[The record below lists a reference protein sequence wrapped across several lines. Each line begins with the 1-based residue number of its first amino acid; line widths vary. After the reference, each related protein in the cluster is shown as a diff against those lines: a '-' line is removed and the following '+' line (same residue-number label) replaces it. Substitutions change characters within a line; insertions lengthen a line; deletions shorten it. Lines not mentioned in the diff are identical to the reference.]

1 MEQTQQVR
9 DHRTLTRNA
18 NPAHCPRDQSD
29 MGVPSRSCTKS
40 SACLPYSSA
49 CSPREAGGTA
59 AAEAEAGAGAG
70 AGGIKTEG
78 DASAWAWAWLRK
90 RMRLR
95 RGGGG
100 SAAATATAAAPA
112 PLWGSRKASARR
124 QRAGRRRPVGAME
137 RGVRGGGGGSER
149 RDEPLRLGNAVARR
163 RWAVYKKIQGGKE
176 RNISMMTNI
185 LIHFGYLAIFIVN
198 PETQPAS
205 YLNTVGT

>member
-9 DHRTLTRNA
+9 DHRTLTRSA

-59 AAEAEAGAGAG
+59 AAAAAAAAAAGAGAEAEAGAG

-137 RGVRGGGGGSER
+137 RGVRGGGGGGVREETSRCGWGMRSLVEDGPCTLFR
-149 RDEPLRLGNAVARR
+149 EG
-163 RWAVYKKIQGGKE
+163 KKE
-176 RNISMMTNI
+176 
-185 LIHFGYLAIFIVN
+185 IF
-198 PETQPAS
+198 P
-205 YLNTVGT
+205 